1 MIAKTFSLESLMKL
15 ILCSFLLFSFSVA
28 QASDERIRELK
39 TEILTLAQKFEG
51 KTDVDGKLQAQIE
64 EKVQDLERL
73 IPALSMEE
81 RAAKIIG
88 PWRQIF
94 GPYSTTGDGTIPA
107 GSRTDHI
114 YQVVMPDGVFY
125 NVALFE
131 RAGIKTVFLLK
142 GNYTITPQAIDG
154 IFVRNSVLL
163 RNVPEKNFA
172 DLAAKLEANE
182 LSVVH
187 LPRWLPP
194 VGLGGQLLEVYADQE
209 IRILRGLTAQFS
221 RPALYIMGPAPKE
234 L

>member
-1 MIAKTFSLESLMKL
+1 MKL
-15 ILCSFLLFSFSVA
+15 ILSVFLLLSLSVA
-28 QASDERIRELK
+28 GASDPRITELK
-39 TEILTLAQKFEG
+39 SEIMTLAKKFEG
-51 KTDVDGKLQAQIE
+51 KTDQDGKLQAQIE

-73 IPALSMEE
+73 LPPLSMEE
-81 RAAKIIG
+81 RAGRIIG
-88 PWRQIF
+88 PWRQVF

-114 YQVVMPDGVFY
+114 YQVIMPEGIFY

-131 RAGIKTVFLLK
+131 RAGVKTVFLLK
-142 GNYTITPQAIDG
+142 GNYTITAQAIEG

-163 RNVPEKNFA
+163 RNIPERGFSE
-172 DLAAKLEANE
+172 LPAKLEAGKIG
-182 LSVVH
+182 VVH

-194 VGLGGQLLEVYADQE
+194 VGFGGQLLEVYADSD

-221 RPALYIMGPAPKE
+221 RPALYIMEPSSN